1 MKCVFRAISYE
12 YYGVSNHRLLDSF
25 FKSLF
30 KHMEETNQSPA
41 SLALC
46 EGIPRVIGPPQRA
59 NIAESCSC
67 HDVIW
72 YGTTLVWVTD
82 GPSVQRI
89 FPLMQVYMLSKINGL
104 RKAARVID
112 IVCSFVLVKA
122 KWWWYSNNNDNM
134 IIILIMKIIMIM
146 IMTTSITII
155 IVMIIST
162 LIVILS
168 LSTLV
173 YKYRHQWYM
182 YNL

>member
-122 KWWWYSNNNDNM
+122 KWWWYSNNNDNNDYYTNNENNNDYDNDN
-134 IIILIMKIIMIM
+134 INNNNN
-146 IMTTSITII
+146 SNDNFY
-155 IVMIIST
+155 S
-162 LIVILS
+162 
-168 LSTLV
+168 
-173 YKYRHQWYM
+173 YRHPVAFHTCI
-182 YNL
+182 